1 MAKQREIKR
10 RMNSVTNTRQITS
23 AMKMVSASK
32 LRRAQSMV
40 GQGTA
45 FRDQLRNILAQVA
58 ASASDVYDPLLEVRP
73 VQREGIVV
81 FTSDK
86 GLAGGYNN
94 NVLHKAMEVVRQAEA
109 QGHTIGIV
117 AIGKKATE
125 FFNKRGY
132 TVDESFIG
140 IKDIPDTSSSNII
153 ADTVKTSYINKT
165 YDKVTLVYS
174 LFHSAMS
181 QEPVAVPA
189 LPIATESMKQDQDQ
203 DALMVDYIFEPD
215 ATTILQSLL
224 PLYLSNL
231 FFSAMTDAKAGEHGA
246 RMTAMTAATDN
257 ATELLQTLEITY
269 NRARQTAITNEI
281 TEIVAGAD
289 ALG

>member
-10 RMNSVTNTRQITS
+10 RMNSIANTRQITS

-32 LRRAQSMV
+32 LRRAQLMV
-40 GQGTA
+40 GQGLA
-45 FRDQLRNILAQVA
+45 FRNKLRNVLAQVA

-73 VQREGIVV
+73 IHREGIVV

-94 NVLHKAMEVVRQAEA
+94 NVLAKAMLVVREAEQA
-109 QGHTIGIV
+109 GHEIGII
-117 AIGKKATE
+117 AIGKKASEYFT
-125 FFNKRGY
+125 KRGY
-132 TVDESFIG
+132 TVDKSFIG
-140 IKDIPDTSSSNII
+140 TKDIPDTGVSNEI
-153 ADTVKTSYINKT
+153 ADLVRKSYIDKT
-165 YDKVTLVYS
+165 YDKVTIVYS

-181 QEPVAVPA
+181 QEPVIVEA
-189 LPIATESMKQDQDQ
+189 LPIVTDAVAQDKEE
-203 DALMVDYIFEPD
+203 DALEVDYIFEPS
-215 ATTILQSLL
+215 AEAILASLL

-231 FFSAMTDAKAGEHGA
+231 IFSAITDAKAGEHGA